1 MKVFLKAE
9 ALAAQRYDRDR
20 LLAMVDEV
28 TTHFRMPNSFE
39 RSKMRAVCRYLAD
52 ALDCCRGSTLQQRWS
67 DFEKRFWPKWKAG
80 VDRRGREYWTWGA
93 QVLIS
98 ARMIAPSL
106 DMLSD
111 LRVNQWIAHLPEDHP
126 LAQQHTSLLQAT
138 NSITWT
144 SAHSR
149 QLAVSNG
156 LRILLVRG
164 YDSLHHIKDDDLKLL
179 AVRWSKGT
187 DALDAALCSLGVFSR
202 TPKRGSARHGRK
214 QRMTASEL
222 VENACVPDRFQQVVI
237 LYLETYETRVSDV
250 YRTLRHKVIALAHFW
265 RFIRDS
271 HPDVKQCSEILP
283 RHVRD
288 YIPHAIRRARE
299 VQRGPGSG
307 DEVRPTAHSW
317 LVELRVF
324 FSDLCAWATE
334 PDSPFRRFAPRTIPV
349 TRHTLLGY
357 GFEKARERTR
367 ARITATVLDLERE
380 MPKIRAFALQ
390 RWRSAV
396 AAPKVVTT
404 RGYPWSDEVDTF
416 WDWALLELLVQ
427 SGLRIEEA
435 SELTTFDILKRKMP
449 DGRIYYLLHVKPSK
463 FDRARVIPIGDGLG
477 RVLAEIIRYVKRF
490 YNSESVPACDHWDPL
505 EKRPRPPAPYLIQ
518 GIRHPSTAGIQTIRS
533 RIREISIEAG
543 ARRSNGSPLV
553 LLPHDCRRVFASE
566 HLNNNTPVHIIQA
579 LLGHASPDTVM
590 IYAKLYPSQLI
601 EEYRKTVRS
610 LYNAYYG
617 EDGLKNPT
625 AEEWAA
631 FAASCNL
638 RDMGTHLCA
647 LPTGEHCPKG
657 LICLGCAHAQPKKS
671 AVPIFRRMLAS
682 HERSLVA
689 ARGHSEPAG
698 QIAAREMEIVRIK
711 GALQRAE
718 ELMDNVAATIEQA
731 L

>member
-1 MKVFLKAE
+1 MTAFQKAE
-9 ALAAQRYDRDR
+9 ALAGQRYDRDK
-20 LLAMVDEV
+20 LLAVIDEV

-52 ALDCCRGSTLQQRWS
+52 ALDRCSGSTLQQRWN
-67 DFEKRFWPKWKAG
+67 DLEKRFWPKWKAG

-93 QVLIS
+93 RVLIS

-138 NSITWT
+138 DSITWT

-164 YDSLHHIKDDDLKLL
+164 YSNLHHIKDDDLKLL
-179 AVRWSKGT
+179 SVRWSKGT
-187 DALDAALCSLGVFSR
+187 DALDAALCTLGVFSR
-202 TPKRGSARHGRK
+202 TPKRGSARHGRRR
-214 QRMTASEL
+214 RMTAPEL
-222 VENACVPDRFQQVVI
+222 VQNAGVPDRFRQIMI
-237 LYLETYETRVSDV
+237 LYLETYEARVSDV
-250 YRTLRHKVIALAHFW
+250 YRTLRHKVIALSHFW
-265 RFIRDS
+265 RFIQER
-271 HPDVKQCSEILP
+271 HPDVQRCSQILP

-288 YIPHAIRRARE
+288 YIPHVIARARA
-299 VQRGPGSG
+299 VQRGPGAG

-317 LVELRVF
+317 LVDLRVF

-334 PDSPFRRFAPRTIPV
+334 PDSPFKRFAPRTIPA
-349 TRHTLLGY
+349 TRHTFLGY
-357 GFEKARERTR
+357 GFDKARERTQ

-390 RWRSAV
+390 RWKAAV
-396 AAPKVVTT
+396 AAPKVSTT

-435 SELTTFDILKRKMP
+435 SELTTLDILKRKMP
-449 DGRIYYLLHVKPSK
+449 DARIYYLLHIKPSK

-477 RVLAEIIRYVKRF
+477 RVLAEIIRYVKCF
-490 YNSESVPACDHWDPL
+490 YNSESVPVCDHWDL
-505 EKRPRPPAPYLIQ
+505 QEKRPRPPAPYLIQ

-533 RIREISIEAG
+533 RIREISIDAG

-631 FAASCNL
+631 FAANCNL

-698 QIAAREMEIVRIK
+698 QIAAREMEIVRIT
-711 GALQRAE
+711 GALRRAE
-718 ELMDNVAATIEQA
+718 DLNDDVAAAIEGT

>member
-1 MKVFLKAE
+1 
-9 ALAAQRYDRDR
+9 
-20 LLAMVDEV
+20 
-28 TTHFRMPNSFE
+28 
-39 RSKMRAVCRYLAD
+39 
-52 ALDCCRGSTLQQRWS
+52 
-67 DFEKRFWPKWKAG
+67 
-80 VDRRGREYWTWGA
+80 
-93 QVLIS
+93 
-98 ARMIAPSL
+98 
-106 DMLSD
+106 
-111 LRVNQWIAHLPEDHP
+111 
-126 LAQQHTSLLQAT
+126 
-138 NSITWT
+138 
-144 SAHSR
+144 
-149 QLAVSNG
+149 
-156 LRILLVRG
+156 
-164 YDSLHHIKDDDLKLL
+164 
-179 AVRWSKGT
+179 
-187 DALDAALCSLGVFSR
+187 
-202 TPKRGSARHGRK
+202 
-214 QRMTASEL
+214 MTASEL
-222 VENACVPDRFQQVVI
+222 VENAGVPDRFQQIVT
-237 LYLETYETRVSDV
+237 LYLETYEARISDA

-265 RFIRDS
+265 RFIRDR
-271 HPDVKQCSEILP
+271 HPDVKRCSQILP

-299 VQRGPGSG
+299 VQRGLGAG

-317 LVELRVF
+317 LIDLRVF
-324 FSDLCAWATE
+324 FSDICAWATE
-334 PDSPFRRFAPRTIPV
+334 PDSPFKRFAPRTIPA
-349 TRHTLLGY
+349 TRHTFLGY
-357 GFEKARERTR
+357 GFDKARERTR

-390 RWRSAV
+390 RWKAAV
-396 AAPKVVTT
+396 AAPKVSTT

-449 DGRIYYLLHVKPSK
+449 DSRIYYLLHIKPSK

-490 YNSESVPACDHWDPL
+490 YNSESVPVCDHWDL
-505 EKRPRPPAPYLIQ
+505 QEKRPRPPAPYLIQ

-533 RIREISIEAG
+533 RIRGISIDAE

-625 AEEWAA
+625 AEEWVA

-671 AVPIFRRMLAS
+671 AVPIFRRMLISQERRLAS
-682 HERSLVA
+682 

-698 QIAAREMEIVRIK
+698 QIAAREIEIVRIK

-718 ELMDNVAATIEQA
+718 ELSDDVAAAIERV